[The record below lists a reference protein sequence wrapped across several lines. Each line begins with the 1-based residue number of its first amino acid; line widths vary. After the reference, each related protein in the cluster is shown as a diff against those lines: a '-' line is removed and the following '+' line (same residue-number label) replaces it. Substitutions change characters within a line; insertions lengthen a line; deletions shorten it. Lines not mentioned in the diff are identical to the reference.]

1 VALLLRDAHRLRGQ
15 GLSRQGLAG
24 ETLLELLGGATAAL
38 KIFPL
43 PGAVVFP
50 GTPAPFHVFEP
61 RYRAMTA
68 DALAGDRLLAVATLR
83 SPGLAELARAPVH
96 PVACA
101 GFLEAHERLDDGR
114 YNVLLRGISR
124 VRLLEEVE
132 GTGRPYRE
140 FRVEVLEDRYPPGG
154 PQALATEVE
163 ALEQVVLELARRL
176 PADSG
181 APDLAEAVARMR
193 VPARMADLVAAAVS
207 GDAGTRLRIL
217 EELVVARRIELVI
230 REVASALL
238 RAGPVGGGASA

>member
-1 VALLLRDAHRLRGQ
+1 
-15 GLSRQGLAG
+15 
-24 ETLLELLGGATAAL
+24 
-38 KIFPL
+38 
-43 PGAVVFP
+43 
-50 GTPAPFHVFEP
+50 
-61 RYRAMTA
+61 MTA

-83 SPGLAELARAPVH
+83 SPGQAELARAPVH

-101 GFLEAHERLDDGR
+101 GFLEAHEELDDGR

-140 FRVEVLEDRYPPGG
+140 FRVEILEDRYPAGG
-154 PQALATEVE
+154 PPALASEVE

-176 PADSG
+176 PAESG

-217 EELVVARRIELVI
+217 EELDVARRIDLVI
-230 REVASALL
+230 REVASTLL
-238 RAGPVGGGASA
+238 KAGPVGGATA

>member
-1 VALLLRDAHRLRGQ
+1 MTGP
-15 GLSRQGLAG
+15 QGLAG
-24 ETLLELLGGATAAL
+24 ETLLELLGGATEAL
-38 KIFPL
+38 KVFPL

-68 DALAGDRLLAVATLR
+68 DALAGDRLLAIATLR
-83 SPGLAELARAPVH
+83 SPGQADLARAPVH
-96 PVACA
+96 PIACA
-101 GFLEAHERLDDGR
+101 GFLEAHERLEDGR

-124 VRLLEEVE
+124 VRLLEEVQD
-132 GTGRPYRE
+132 TGRPYRE
-140 FRVEVLEDRYPPGG
+140 FRVAVLGDEYPAGG
-154 PQALATEVE
+154 PPALASEVE

-193 VPARMADLVAAAVS
+193 VPARMADLVAAAVA

-217 EELVVARRIELVI
+217 EELDVGRRIGLVI

-238 RAGPVGGGASA
+238 KAPPRSGGPSA

>member
-1 VALLLRDAHRLRGQ
+1 MTGP
-15 GLSRQGLAG
+15 QGLAG
-24 ETLLELLGGATAAL
+24 ETLLELLGGAKDAL
-38 KIFPL
+38 KVFPL

-83 SPGLAELARAPVH
+83 SAAQADLARAPVF
-96 PVACA
+96 PIACA
-101 GFLEAHERLDDGR
+101 GLIEADERLDDGR
-114 YNVLLRGISR
+114 YNILLRGISR
-124 VRLLEEVE
+124 VRLLEEVP

-140 FRVEVLEDRYPPGG
+140 FRVEVLDDRYPPGG
-154 PQALATEVE
+154 PPALASQVE

-193 VPARMADLVAAAVS
+193 VPARMADVVAAAVA

-217 EELVVARRIELVI
+217 EELDVGRRIELVI

-238 RAGPVGGGASA
+238 KAPPRSGGPSA